1 MATVTEELKVRIT
14 AEDGSFRA
22 TLNQMCSDIGK
33 VSKEFEGLS
42 KLGEKMTSVGKKLTL
57 GLTLPIAGV
66 ATASAKTAIDFE
78 GAMNQVSAISGAT
91 GDDLDK
97 LSNLAKDMGAST
109 KFSATESAEALTYM
123 GMAGWKTQDMI
134 KGLPAI
140 LNLAAA
146 GGTDLA
152 TTSDIVTDGMTA
164 LGISVDDAQGFV
176 DIMAATCSN
185 ANTNIELMGE
195 TLKYVGPVAGAL
207 GISMDDLSLA
217 IGLMGNAGLKGSQ
230 AGTALRAGLTNLI
243 KPTDE
248 MYAAM
253 KKYGVE
259 VVKTS
264 SGSVDFMGTI
274 ENLRS
279 KLGGLDETTQAA
291 ALATIF
297 GKEAM
302 SGWASIVNAS
312 EKDFNK
318 LSDAILESNGS
329 AQLMADTMMQ
339 GASGA
344 LTEMKSALEGVA
356 ITIGERLTPFIEK
369 LADWISNLCQKFQEL
384 NPATQ
389 TLIMVLGGI
398 IAALGPLLVIGGM
411 LIKGFATL
419 KVATTILG
427 VTMGGLC
434 LPVIGVIAAI
444 TALIGVG
451 VWLCQN
457 WDSIK
462 SFASDCWRAVSTYV
476 SEAWNNITQWISEAC
491 GNVSQWISETWSS
504 ICEWTSN
511 TWTSICDW
519 VSNAWD
525 TICNVVQVGIMLIGS
540 IIDAAF
546 QIITLP
552 FQFIWQN
559 CSDFLISI
567 WNNITNFLGGVWSS
581 ISSSC
586 SSTFNAVA
594 TFLSGVWDSI
604 SKACSS
610 TWSSISNFLIGVWQ
624 TIYSACSS
632 AFNSIKN
639 FIQTV
644 WNGVKSISSSVWIGI
659 SSFLS
664 GVWNGITSTASSVF
678 NGLKSTI
685 SNIWN
690 DIKSTTSS
698 VWNSIKTA
706 ISTPINAAK
715 DAVSNAIEK
724 MKGFLNVTLPFPKIK
739 LPHFSIT
746 GSFSLAPP
754 SVPKLS
760 VNWYSKGAIFKRPTV
775 MGGVGV
781 GDAHNGI
788 GSNMEAVLPL
798 NKLPELLGLDKQ
810 SNGSLNLNI
819 ENFNNNREQDIKELV
834 EEIAFYLRR
843 KNIAIGG

>member
-1 MATVTEELKVRIT
+1 MATETLSVKIT
-14 AEDGSFRA
+14 ANASSFSSA
-22 TLNQMCSDIGK
+22 
-33 VSKEFEGLS
+33 LS
-42 KLGEKMTSVGKKLTL
+42 KMSSDLEKATGKLDGLNKLGDGMKNVGKKLTM
-57 GLTLPIAGV
+57 GLTVPIAGI
-66 ATASAKTAIDFE
+66 AAASTNT
-78 GAMNQVSAISGAT
+78 AMNFEAAMNEVSAISGTT
-91 GDDLDK
+91 GKDLSK
-97 LSNLAKDMGAST
+97 LSDLAKEMGRTT
-109 KFSATESAEALTYM
+109 KFSASESAEALKYM
-123 GMAGWKTQDMI
+123 GMAGWKTEDMLA
-134 KGLPAI
+134 GLPGI

-152 TTSDIVTDGMTA
+152 LTSDIVTDGLTA
-164 LGISVDDAQGFV
+164 MGLSAKDTDKFV

-185 ANTNIELMGE
+185 ANTSIELMGE
-195 TLKYVGPVAGAL
+195 TLKYAGPVAGAL
-207 GISMDDLSLA
+207 GIEMDDLSVA

-230 AGTALRAGLTNLI
+230 AGTSLRAGLTNLV
-243 KPTDE
+243 KPTKE
-248 MYAAM
+248 MKSAM

-259 VVKTS
+259 LVKNAD
-264 SGSVDFMGTI
+264 GSVDLMGTMT
-274 ENLRS
+274 NLRS
-279 KLGGLDETTQAA
+279 VLGELDETTQAQ

-312 EKDFNK
+312 EGDFNK
-318 LSDAILESNGS
+318 LTNAVANSEGVAKSMS
-329 AQLMADTMMQ
+329 DTMMQ
-339 GASGA
+339 GAKGA
-344 LTEMKSALEGVA
+344 LVEMKSALEGVA
-356 ITIGERLTPFIEK
+356 ITIGERLSPFIEK
-369 LADWISNLCQKFQEL
+369 LADWISSLCAKFQAL
-384 NPATQ
+384 SPTTQ
-389 TLIMVLGGI
+389 TFIMIIAGI
-398 IAALGPLLVIGGM
+398 IAALGPLLILGGS
-411 LIKGFATL
+411 LLKGFVVLKAAT
-419 KVATTILG
+419 AILG
-427 VTMGGLC
+427 VTMSGLC
-434 LPVIGVIAAI
+434 LPILGVIAAI
-444 TALIGVG
+444 AALIGVG

-457 WDSIK
+457 WDTVK
-462 SFASDCWRAVSTYV
+462 AKASEVWNNVTSTI
-476 SEAWNNITQWISEAC
+476 STAWNNIT
-491 GNVSQWISETWSS
+491 
-504 ICEWTSN
+504 EWTST
-511 TWTSICDW
+511 TWNNLVGVI
-519 VSNAWD
+519 SNVWD
-525 TICNVVQVGIMLIGS
+525 TICNVVQVGIMLIGE
-540 IIDAAF
+540 IINAAF

-559 CSDFLISI
+559 CSDFLINIWNTITNYLSGV
-567 WNNITNFLGGVWSS
+567 WNNISSFCSS
-581 ISSSC
+581 I
-586 SSTFNAVA
+586 FNSIA
-594 TFLSGVWDSI
+594 TFLSGIWDSI
-604 SKACSS
+604 SSYC
-610 TWSSISNFLIGVWQ
+610 
-624 TIYSACSS
+624 
-632 AFNSIKN
+632 
-639 FIQTV
+639 
-644 WNGVKSISSSVWIGI
+644 SSVWSSI

-690 DIKSTTSS
+690 GIKSTTSS
-698 VWNSIKTA
+698 IWNSIKTA